1 MGRKESLLCEQEGM
15 YMGGGPVIY
24 IKAEQSTYLNSP
36 DVRIRD
42 ICSVYCQ
49 DRKLEQKVGGK
60 VIHRFEKEKEGRA
73 FLSVLVLIQAIS
85 EVVPAGEVRNVGEQ
99 DMVLYYRPRGG
110 DARQKKK
117 EQWVQR
123 GKIAFVCVTCFLGM
137 GISIMGYNNDVDLSR
152 VFSQLYETFF
162 GTRPAGPTFVELFYS
177 IGLTVGIFLFFDH
190 RSGKRVT
197 NEPTPVQV
205 QMRLYEQQVNQTFI
219 LGASRKG
226 EELDVKQ

>member
-1 MGRKESLLCEQEGM
+1 
-15 YMGGGPVIY
+15 MGGGPVIY

-99 DMVLYYRPRGG
+99 DMVLYYRPRSG

-117 EQWVQR
+117 EQWMQR
-123 GKIAFVCVTCFLGM
+123 GKIAL
-137 GISIMGYNNDVDLSR
+137 
-152 VFSQLYETFF
+152 
-162 GTRPAGPTFVELFYS
+162 PAA
-177 IGLTVGIFLFFDH
+177 
-190 RSGKRVT
+190 RR
-197 NEPTPVQV
+197 
-205 QMRLYEQQVNQTFI
+205 
-219 LGASRKG
+219 
-226 EELDVKQ
+226 